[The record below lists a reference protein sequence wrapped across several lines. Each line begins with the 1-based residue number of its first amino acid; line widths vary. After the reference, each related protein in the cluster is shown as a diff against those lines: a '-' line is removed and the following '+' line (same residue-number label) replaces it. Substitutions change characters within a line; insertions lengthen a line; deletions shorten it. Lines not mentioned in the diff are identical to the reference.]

1 MENNENLRQ
10 LQNSVEVVGKLKSKQ
25 LEVKTSKKGNEYMSG
40 SLVVASV
47 IGDKINEQQIKVFIM
62 KSSKLF
68 KGIETVMNEYKSV
81 EEVGSEEADRIRV
94 TGELK
99 LNEYYNNNGNFVQF
113 NEIKGVFFNRVEEDV
128 PDKSIATIE
137 TVVEE
142 FVDIV
147 DNDGLPTGDK
157 TVKGFTVGWGND
169 VVELRNTI
177 VRSDLAEAMQNL
189 YVPGSTGQLTF
200 QLNNYVE
207 VEEPEEQEVDASHG
221 FGSSEKVESNVAKK
235 YVNNIEVIGGGV
247 PYFGTKEYTEDE
259 IQQAKQVRELKLQ
272 SLNEPA
278 PSTPV
283 QRQTGFPESQPKQQQ
298 SQTEA
303 SPFTTSVPES
313 GMPDF

>member
-40 SLVVASV
+40 SLVVTSV

-62 KSSKLF
+62 KTSKLF

-81 EEVGSEEADRIRV
+81 EEVGSELADRIRV

-99 LNEYYNNNGNFVQF
+99 LNEYYNSNGNFVQF

-128 PDKSIATIE
+128 ADKSIATIE

-177 VRSDLAEAMQNL
+177 VKSDLAEAMQNL

-207 VEEPEEQEVDASHG
+207 VSEPEEKEVDASHG

-247 PYFGTKEYTEDE
+247 PYFGTKEYTETE

-278 PSTPV
+278 PSAPV
-283 QRQTGFPESQPKQQQ
+283 QHQTGFAKPQKQQ

-303 SPFTTSVPES
+303 SPFETSVPES